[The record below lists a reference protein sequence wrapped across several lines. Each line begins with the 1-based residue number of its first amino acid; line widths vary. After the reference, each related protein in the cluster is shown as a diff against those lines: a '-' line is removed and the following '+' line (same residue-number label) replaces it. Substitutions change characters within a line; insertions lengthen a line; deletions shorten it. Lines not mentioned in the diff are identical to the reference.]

1 MILGNYR
8 IMKQFFK
15 TVIAVICG
23 LIIFNL
29 IVFMFGMAF
38 IGAMAAAGKTATT
51 LPKEGVLYMDMSSY
65 VLADQETED
74 IDPLALIQGQST
86 TTISL
91 WKAVQAINA
100 AAKDP
105 AVKFI
110 YMLPDGVSAGNA
122 GLQELRAALD
132 NFRRSG
138 KAIVSKTD
146 APSNGSLYLASVS
159 DKVYL
164 SSYEGI
170 NPGFNGLSS
179 QLIFL
184 KDILDK
190 LGVNVQLIRHG
201 KYKSAGEMYIKNA
214 PSPENM
220 EQNQVMVNSIWN
232 SYAGAIA
239 DSRGISLDRLNEMI
253 DNLELNFPEDFVNA
267 GLVDG
272 LVTREEF
279 KEKLT
284 SLAMKDKF
292 DDIKFIPFDQYIDA
306 KVKDNFKA
314 KKKIAI
320 IYASGNI
327 VDGTQTSDVAGT
339 RFAKII
345 ADVREDSTVKAVVFR
360 VNSPGGSVF
369 ASEQIKAEIDLT
381 AKVKPVVA
389 SYGDYAA
396 SGGYWISNNCDRIF
410 SNPVTLTGSIGVFSM
425 IPDISGTLKDIAHVN
440 IVSVNS
446 NKHSDLMSMMSPLD
460 EEETAYMQ
468 ASVERIYDK
477 FVNIVAEGRGL
488 DPAFV
493 DSIAQGRV
501 WTGADALPIGLVDE
515 LGTLEDAINYTISL
529 VEPGSD
535 LSKWNIAEYPKPQ
548 TPMER
553 MMEMMGKSARA
564 RAKANIFKGTPLE
577 GAANSLLDLTEGWNK
592 DRTGRMI
599 ARIPYEIIID

>member
-1 MILGNYR
+1 
-8 IMKQFFK
+8 MKQFFK
-15 TVIAVICG
+15 TVFAVICG

-29 IVFMFGMAF
+29 IIFMFGMAF

-51 LPKEGVLYMDMSSY
+51 LPKEGVLYMDMSSFA
-65 VLADQETED
+65 LADQETED

-86 TTISL
+86 ATISL

-110 YMLPDGVSAGNA
+110 YMVPDGVSAGNA

-138 KAIVSKTD
+138 KAIVSKMD

-170 NPGFNGLSS
+170 TTGFNGLSS

-239 DSRGISLDRLNEMI
+239 DSRGISLDRLNEMV
-253 DNLELNFPEDFVNA
+253 DNLELNFPEDFLNA

-272 LVTREEF
+272 LMTREEF
-279 KEKLT
+279 KDKLT
-284 SLAMKDKF
+284 DLAMKDKF
-292 DDIKFIPFDQYIDA
+292 DDVKFIPFPDYINA
-306 KVKDNFKA
+306 KVKDNFRA
-314 KKKIAI
+314 KKKIAVL
-320 IYASGNI
+320 YAVGNI
-327 VDGTQTSDVAGT
+327 VEGTQSSDVAGT

-345 ADVREDSTVKAVVFR
+345 ADIRADSTVKAVVFR
-360 VNSPGGSVF
+360 MNSPGGSVF

-446 NKHSDLMSMMSPLD
+446 NKHSDIMGMTSPLD

-488 DPAFV
+488 EPAFV

-515 LGTLEDAINYTISL
+515 LGTLEDAINYTINL

-553 MMEMMGKSARA
+553 MMEMVGKSARA

-592 DRTGRMI
+592 DKAGRMI